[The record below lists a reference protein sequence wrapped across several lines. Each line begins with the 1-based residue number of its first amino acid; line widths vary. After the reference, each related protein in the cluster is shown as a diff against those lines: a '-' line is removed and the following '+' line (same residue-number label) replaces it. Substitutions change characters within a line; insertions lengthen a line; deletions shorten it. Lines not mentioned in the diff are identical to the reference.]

1 MGRKITLTLHRGDLR
16 IHDNALVSAAHDS
29 KSEATHVLPIY
40 VFDERFL
47 ELSGFPGYKREGPP
61 AKTRVCGFWRTSS
74 FRAKFISEGVYDL
87 KRNLRSHG
95 SDLLVRWGKLEN
107 VVEGIVKQLKENGDE
122 VKNVYF
128 QKEFYSEEVAIENK
142 LRKIM
147 EAEKVHLKFFDQA
160 PLVHVTELPFKI
172 SQTPD
177 VFTPF
182 RKRIEGLPK
191 LGRDPLPT
199 PKEFK
204 PFPKPSSGPYV
215 GYGDKFDDL
224 VEHEEVTKHLL
235 APLQVANADNDK
247 TTPTEEKNSAFPFRG
262 GETSAIERLE
272 WYFNQG
278 ENSPVATYKQTRN
291 GLLGHSYSTKMSPF
305 LAHGMVSP
313 RLVMKYLNDYEERFT
328 STQNTYWVQFEILWR
343 DYFYYTSRKFGN
355 NIFHLAGLEAVTD
368 PKRSQAK
375 GDYWKKWDPESPDS
389 EDPAKRWLEGRTG
402 IPFIDA
408 NMAELK
414 STGYMSNRG
423 RQNVASF
430 LAKDLE
436 YDWRIGAEFF
446 ESHLLDHEPSANYGN
461 WTYVAGVGNDPRAAR
476 QFNCIKQS
484 RDYQPDGSYVKRWL
498 PQLAK
503 VPAEQIHAP
512 WTMSSQDFDK
522 YIEKGSYPNKPVM
535 EQQSWKPHYH
545 RKKGPN
551 KMGVAN
557 RNERVKNPGPG
568 GPKKNGGGG
577 GKGGNPNANANGSQH
592 QRQVQKEQQQQ
603 SNGSH

>member
-1 MGRKITLTLHRGDLR
+1 MARKITLTLHRGDLR
-16 IHDNALVSAAHDS
+16 IHDNALVTTAHDDS
-29 KSEATHVLPIY
+29 STHVLPVY

-74 FRAKFISEGVYDL
+74 FRAKFIAEGVYDL
-87 KRNLRSHG
+87 KKNLREKG
-95 SDLLVRWGKLEN
+95 SDLLVRWGKLET
-107 VVEGIVKQLKENGDE
+107 VVDDVVKQLKENGDE
-122 VKNVYF
+122 VDHVYL
-128 QKEFYSEEVAIENK
+128 QKEFYSEELAIERK
-142 LRKIM
+142 LRKILD
-147 EAEKVHLKFFDQA
+147 AENVHFKLFDQA
-160 PLVHVTELPFKI
+160 PLVHVTELPFKV

-191 LGRDPLPT
+191 LGRDCLAT
-199 PKEFK
+199 PAKFK
-204 PFPKPSSGPYV
+204 PFPAASSSSSKKSSYA
-215 GYGDKFDDL
+215 GYGEKFDD
-224 VEHEEVTKHLL
+224 VTDPTEVIEHLL
-235 APLQVANADNDK
+235 KPLQEPNAANDK
-247 TTPTEEKNSAFPFRG
+247 TRPAGENQPSAFPFKG

-272 WYFNQG
+272 WYFNKG
-278 ENSPVATYKQTRN
+278 KDSPVATYKQTRN
-291 GLLGHSYSTKMSPF
+291 GLLGHSYSTKLSPF

-313 RLVMKYLNDYEERFT
+313 RLVMKYLTDHEERY
-328 STQNTYWVQFEILWR
+328 SQTQNTYWVQFEILWR
-343 DYFYYTSRKFGN
+343 DYFYYTARKFGN
-355 NIFHLAGLEAVTD
+355 NIFHLGGLEQVTD
-368 PKRSQAK
+368 PKRSAAK
-375 GDYWKKWDPESPDS
+375 GNYWKEWTPERD
-389 EDPAKRWLEGRTG
+389 EQDPAQRWLDGRTG

-484 RDYQPDGSYVKRWL
+484 RDYQPDGSYVKTWL
-498 PQLAK
+498 PELAR
-503 VPAEQIHAP
+503 VPSEHVHAP
-512 WTMSSQDFDK
+512 WTLSDGEFDK
-522 YIEKGSYPNKPVM
+522 YIDQGAYPRRPVM

-577 GKGGNPNANANGSQH
+577 GGGGGNNNNHANGSRH
-592 QRQVQKEQQQQ
+592 QQQVQQQQ
-603 SNGSH
+603 QQQ